1 MSFLTAERAI
11 RSLSKYFWSLGTFVL
26 SKVARDVLDGP
37 GVLKLKDLQ
46 GKLQRTDSAK
56 TAEIQSCQ
64 QNLEDNF
71 EMAFNIEA
79 S

>member
-1 MSFLTAERAI
+1 M
-11 RSLSKYFWSLGTFVL
+11 